1 MPAPVLRAS
10 ISFVKEVDYQMVGRL
25 SKLSGQSIS
34 GICGTIISEYLR
46 EHYFKLHDFYL
57 STNHLLDSSPEDPE
71 QPKPEI
77 SS

>member
-1 MPAPVLRAS
+1 MPSVLRAS
-10 ISFVKEVDYQMVGRL
+10 ISFVKDVDYQMVDRL
-25 SKLSGQSIS
+25 SRLSGQSIS

-57 STNHLLDSSPEDPE
+57 STNHLLDSSLEDPE
-71 QPKPEI
+71 QLKPET